1 MSLLR
6 GRGYWDPPGALSRQ
20 VSSQQPGL
28 VKWQPHHYA
37 HPLRTRSSASQCTSD
52 APPPFEPPA
61 QVAKNKIWSE
71 HCIKEN
77 GLSVLNTTFAIN
89 NTDKMSLLPEKPN
102 YMVPHARM
110 SNHEVE
116 KAKGTIRDVC
126 SIKDMDL
133 PPQERFE
140 APLTSSQEYG
150 WHHKPMVP
158 PNPMFYF
165 TKGGCDITQYADSY
179 VQMKGTTPFSRKID
193 S

>member
-1 MSLLR
+1 MRSTLAARVRALL
-6 GRGYWDPPGALSRQ
+6 YVVL
-20 VSSQQPGL
+20 
-28 VKWQPHHYA
+28 
-37 HPLRTRSSASQCTSD
+37 T
-52 APPPFEPPA
+52 PPPSDPPA

-102 YMVPHARM
+102 YMVPHAQM
-110 SNHEVE
+110 SSDEVE

-158 PNPMFYF
+158 QNPMFYY

>member
-1 MSLLR
+1 M
-6 GRGYWDPPGALSRQ
+6 
-20 VSSQQPGL
+20 
-28 VKWQPHHYA
+28 
-37 HPLRTRSSASQCTSD
+37 
-52 APPPFEPPA
+52 
-61 QVAKNKIWSE
+61 
-71 HCIKEN
+71 
-77 GLSVLNTTFAIN
+77 LNTTFAIN
-89 NTDKMSLLPEKPN
+89 NTDKMNLLPEKPN

-110 SNHEVE
+110 STDEVE
-116 KAKGTIRDVC
+116 KAKGTIRDVA

-158 PNPMFYF
+158 QNPMFYF

-179 VQMKGTTPFSRKID
+179 VQMKGTTPFSQKID

>member
-1 MSLLR
+1 MGPIL
-6 GRGYWDPPGALSRQ
+6 GGACGAFCFQFIFNVQR
-20 VSSQQPGL
+20 PR
-28 VKWQPHHYA
+28 A
-37 HPLRTRSSASQCTSD
+37 
-52 APPPFEPPA
+52 
-61 QVAKNKIWSE
+61 
-71 HCIKEN
+71 
-77 GLSVLNTTFAIN
+77 
-89 NTDKMSLLPEKPN
+89 
-102 YMVPHARM
+102 
-110 SNHEVE
+110 
-116 KAKGTIRDVC
+116 

-158 PNPMFYF
+158 QNPMFYF